1 MRIIIY
7 VMSFFIISAEEAND
21 EKEIF
26 TPETYVHHE
35 KYPKLQ
41 ARCHAVHWNKGYA
54 DYIKGLYHDF
64 NIHWILSIF
73 GETNLD
79 KLKKHKYYENDVI
92 QLKVYEKFSG
102 EKVNTLLPTLVRLL
116 DAIPDKIIIKE
127 GIIYTEADSIISGID
142 ITEIISTND
151 PNSDDGTV
159 SNDTTN
165 SNNATVSNYTTN
177 SNDAKVSTDTTNSND
192 ATVSNDTTNSND
204 ATVSNDT
211 TNSNDAKVSTDTTN
225 SNDATVTYDTTNSN
239 DATVSTDT
247 TNSNDATVSTDT
259 TNSNDATVSTDT
271 TNSNDTTVSTETTN
285 SNDLTYTDIPTTM
298 LCYSRSVETIKYG
311 DFEYVM
317 PPQPNGYAD
326 LQYVI
331 MDGTSLFT
339 SYKCKPWLHDKK
351 NDLSETPPIE
361 ATFDLRD
368 EETENNLIK
377 KIDMRC
383 TLRLN
388 TRTVMNNFVE
398 DLTPV
403 LTVIEE
409 KLLENWLTANVP
421 FELRFSYICKFVSP
435 LQTFV
440 NKNILQYKI
449 LNFTVSGYQLRKLI
463 FSTQCIGLTY
473 CLQHQHI
480 DNYVSSLEDHF
491 LYKFDKAEIT
501 NGGSVENAVGE

>member
-165 SNNATVSNYTTN
+165 SNN
-177 SNDAKVSTDTTNSND
+177 
-192 ATVSNDTTNSND
+192 

>member
-165 SNNATVSNYTTN
+165 SNNATISTYTTNSKDATVSNYTTN
-177 SNDAKVSTDTTNSND
+177 SNDAKVSN
-192 ATVSNDTTNSND
+192 
-204 ATVSNDT
+204 
-211 TNSNDAKVSTDTTN
+211 
-225 SNDATVTYDTTNSN
+225 
-239 DATVSTDT
+239 
-247 TNSNDATVSTDT
+247 DT

>member
-177 SNDAKVSTDTTNSND
+177 SNDAKVSN
-192 ATVSNDTTNSND
+192 
-204 ATVSNDT
+204 
-211 TNSNDAKVSTDTTN
+211 
-225 SNDATVTYDTTNSN
+225 
-239 DATVSTDT
+239 
-247 TNSNDATVSTDT
+247 DT

>member
-165 SNNATVSNYTTN
+165 SNNATVSN
-177 SNDAKVSTDTTNSND
+177 
-192 ATVSNDTTNSND
+192 
-204 ATVSNDT
+204 DT
-211 TNSNDAKVSTDTTN
+211 TNSNDAK
-225 SNDATVTYDTTNSN
+225 
-239 DATVSTDT
+239 VSTDT

>member
-165 SNNATVSNYTTN
+165 SNNATISTYTTNSKDATVSNYTTN

-192 ATVSNDTTNSND
+192 ATVSN
-204 ATVSNDT
+204 
-211 TNSNDAKVSTDTTN
+211 
-225 SNDATVTYDTTNSN
+225 
-239 DATVSTDT
+239 
-247 TNSNDATVSTDT
+247 DT

>member
-165 SNNATVSNYTTN
+165 SNNATISTYTTNSKDATVSNYTTN
-177 SNDAKVSTDTTNSND
+177 SNDAK
-192 ATVSNDTTNSND
+192 
-204 ATVSNDT
+204 
-211 TNSNDAKVSTDTTN
+211 
-225 SNDATVTYDTTNSN
+225 
-239 DATVSTDT
+239 VSTDT

>member
-165 SNNATVSNYTTN
+165 SNNATISTYTTN
-177 SNDAKVSTDTTNSND
+177 SK
-192 ATVSNDTTNSND
+192 
-204 ATVSNDT
+204 
-211 TNSNDAKVSTDTTN
+211 
-225 SNDATVTYDTTNSN
+225 

-247 TNSNDATVSTDT
+247 TNSNDATVSNDT

>member
-165 SNNATVSNYTTN
+165 SNNATISTYTTNSKDATVSNYTTN
-177 SNDAKVSTDTTNSND
+177 SNDAK
-192 ATVSNDTTNSND
+192 
-204 ATVSNDT
+204 
-211 TNSNDAKVSTDTTN
+211 
-225 SNDATVTYDTTNSN
+225 
-239 DATVSTDT
+239 
-247 TNSNDATVSTDT
+247 VSTDT

>member
-165 SNNATVSNYTTN
+165 SNNATISTYTTNSKDATVSNYTTN
-177 SNDAKVSTDTTNSND
+177 SNDAKVS
-192 ATVSNDTTNSND
+192 
-204 ATVSNDT
+204 NDT
-211 TNSNDAKVSTDTTN
+211 TNSNDAK
-225 SNDATVTYDTTNSN
+225 
-239 DATVSTDT
+239 VSTDT